1 MFPVFPL
8 IKHKGGY
15 RSSMKTRCM
24 ISELKCLGDSTNAT
38 NIFQKSPVVIF
49 ECKACRPVGDS
60 LYQGF

>member
-1 MFPVFPL
+1 
-8 IKHKGGY
+8 
-15 RSSMKTRCM
+15 M